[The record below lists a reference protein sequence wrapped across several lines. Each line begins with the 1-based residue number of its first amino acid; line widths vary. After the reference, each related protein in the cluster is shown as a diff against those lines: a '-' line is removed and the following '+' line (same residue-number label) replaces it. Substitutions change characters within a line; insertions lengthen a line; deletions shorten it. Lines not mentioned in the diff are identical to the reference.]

1 MKILIGT
8 TILSAGIGLVG
19 GIGLSLSAADET
31 STATQADGGSAT
43 ATHQLTPKFPKSD
56 KCSTSSPCRDVVGEI
71 VRIEE
76 NYWIKMPNG
85 NETHMRV
92 TGDTKMESR
101 VKVGDPIAAQLTST
115 GDADAIK
122 KLKEMPKTDE
132 LNIQKHT
139 KEVEVPS
146 TLKDVRQK

>member
-8 TILSAGIGLVG
+8 TVLIAGIGLVG
-19 GIGLSLSAADET
+19 GMSLSLPAAAEEHST
-31 STATQADGGSAT
+31 SSS
-43 ATHQLTPKFPKSD
+43 THQLTPKFPKSD

-71 VRIEE
+71 IRIEE
-76 NYWIKMPNG
+76 NYWVKLPNG

-92 TGDTKMESR
+92 TPDTKIESR

-122 KLKEMPKTDE
+122 KLKEMPKADE
-132 LNIQKHT
+132 LNSPARKREIEEPT
-139 KEVEVPS
+139 
-146 TLKDVRQK
+146 TLKDMR

>member
-8 TILSAGIGLVG
+8 TALIAGSCLVG
-19 GIGLSLSAADET
+19 GMGLSLSAAADET
-31 STATQADGGSAT
+31 STATQTNGGSTT
-43 ATHQLTPKFPKSD
+43 ATHQLTPKFPKSN

-71 VRIEE
+71 IRIEE

-92 TGDTKMESR
+92 TPETKIESR

-122 KLKEMPKTDE
+122 KLKQMPTADE
-132 LNIQKHT
+132 LSIQEKKKVIEEPT
-139 KEVEVPS
+139 
-146 TLKDVRQK
+146 TLKDMR

>member
-1 MKILIGT
+1 MKALIGT
-8 TILSAGIGLVG
+8 TILIAGVGLVG
-19 GIGLSLSAADET
+19 SMGISLS
-31 STATQADGGSAT
+31 TAEEHSPSS
-43 ATHQLTPKFPKSD
+43 ATHQLAPKFPKSD

-76 NYWIKMPNG
+76 NYWIKLPNG

-92 TGDTKMESR
+92 TPETKIESR

-122 KLKEMPKTDE
+122 KLNQMPTANE
-132 LNIQKHT
+132 LSIQEKKKVIEEPT
-139 KEVEVPS
+139 
-146 TLKDVRQK
+146 TLKDMR